1 MDTNYDDLSSREIIE
16 KLNNLES
23 RIARL
28 EAERYSAPPGQ
39 EESFVEIHPFQ
50 QLKDMSSGS
59 ILESKVG
66 EFGLSWLGNIV
77 LFFGISFIVQYIQN
91 LGFQLISSA
100 IGFISVAGIFVL
112 AHFLKKTYPRMAS
125 LFNLNAWLLLFYVTL
140 RLHFFT
146 ADPIISSRGTGLI
159 LLILVTVVQLFFSIK
174 KHSALETGMAMVLLS
189 VTAVVS
195 NTTHFMLIITVVLA
209 AMAVILL
216 FRYNWIRLFYL
227 SIVLAYLVTF
237 IWLLN
242 NPFMGN
248 ELQVVK
254 THNNGY
260 IYLFV
265 IAAIYSLVALA
276 KKSESISVNGVVGS
290 IILNGLGFSLL
301 LLLYVLSFF
310 KDNYTVMVGSVSAY
324 CLLYSVWLQ
333 LRSEWKITAA
343 LYALYGF
350 VTLSVTLHGIYSFP
364 DVYFLLAIQSL
375 LVVTMAIWF
384 RSKFIVVMNIM
395 LFIILLI
402 FYLSTSPPINGVNI
416 SFSLVALVTA
426 RILNW
431 KRYRLT
437 IKTEILRNIY
447 LVIGFIMVLITLYH
461 LIPARYIT
469 LSWTVAA
476 VIYFA
481 MSLILKNVKYRYLAL
496 GTMIAAAF
504 YLFIVDLAKIE
515 LVYRI
520 IALMFLA
527 IISIGLS
534 VYYTRKSRKSTDE
547 QH

>member
-1 MDTNYDDLSSREIIE
+1 MDTNSNDLSSRQIIE

-28 EAERYSAPPGQ
+28 EAERYIVPPAQ
-39 EESFVEIHPFQ
+39 EEGFEEINPFK

-66 EFGLSWLGNIV
+66 EYGLSWLGNIV
-77 LFFGISFIVQYIQN
+77 LFVGISFIVQYIQN
-91 LGFQLISSA
+91 LGFRFTSSA
-100 IGFISVAGIFVL
+100 IGYISVAGIFIL
-112 AHFLKKTYPRMAS
+112 AHFLKKTYPRMAL

-146 ADPIISSRGTGLI
+146 NDPVIPGKSVGL
-159 LLILVTVVQLFFSIK
+159 LLITLVSAVQLFFSIK
-174 KHSALETGMAMVLLS
+174 KHSALQTGTVMVLLS
-189 VTAVVS
+189 IIAVVS
-195 NTTHFMLIITVVLA
+195 NTTHFMLIITLILA
-209 AMAVILL
+209 SMAVILL
-216 FRYNWIRLFYL
+216 FRFNWIRLFYL
-227 SIVLAYLVTF
+227 SIILAYSVTL

-248 ELQVVK
+248 ELQVIK

-260 IYLFV
+260 IYLFG
-265 IAAIYSLVALA
+265 IAAIFSLVALA
-276 KKSESISVNGVVGS
+276 KKSETISVNGVVGS
-290 IILNGLGFSLL
+290 IVLNGLGFSLL

-310 KDNYTVMVGSVSAY
+310 KDNYTIMVGSVSAY
-324 CLLYSVWLQ
+324 CLLYSVLLQ

-350 VTLSVTLHGIYSFP
+350 VTLSVTLHAIYSFP

-375 LVVTMAIWF
+375 LVVSMAIWF

-395 LFIILLI
+395 LFITLLI
-402 FYLSTSPPINGVNI
+402 FYMSTSPPLNGVNI
-416 SFSLVALVTA
+416 SFSLVALITA

-431 KRYRLT
+431 KKDRLT
-437 IKTEILRNIY
+437 IKTDILRNIY
-447 LVIGFIMVLITLYH
+447 LVTGFIMVLLTLYH

-476 VIYFA
+476 VIYFVL
-481 MSLILKNVKYRYLAL
+481 SILLKNVKYRYLAL

-534 VYYTRKSRKSTDE
+534 IFYTRRSRRKVDKSK
-547 QH
+547 